1 MKTEQVS
8 SAAVDRITDRLD
20 AVGRTLTRLGGID
33 KQIAALRLEVQS
45 WKATQD
51 GQIEELTARVAELEA
66 ALAGG
71 EGG

>member
-1 MKTEQVS
+1 VKTEQVS

-45 WKATQD
+45 WKATQYR
-51 GQIEELTARVAELEA
+51 QIEELTARVAELEA